1 MTDYWS
7 DFVRESEDRITELN
21 NALLT
26 LERNPDDEAAMDNI
40 FRIAHTL
47 KGNCGAAGLESASNL
62 AHAIEDVLDA
72 VRRNRL
78 TVSPELMDA
87 VFDAVDELER
97 MVEEVALEGEIE
109 TDPSATIDSLR
120 AQLEPAA
127 ETDGLSSPSTAE
139 IERVLSQFERPEDDN
154 HNAYLARIEVAD
166 DGGKDDHE
174 EIDNGILVVEAL
186 IDAFDLIGT
195 DPDRPTIADGAY
207 GTTFDAVFGSAVDK
221 GAIASGLDPVGEV
234 ADFELVD
241 VTTQFDDLIA
251 DREETAD
258 TPTAE
263 PGSQLSADEAQ
274 ELEVDDLLDEFTE
287 FDDLDEKVEEVD
299 DSDLDVFDDMGDA
312 GAFDDLLADA
322 DADVDDLDLGSP
334 APSEPSATADAG
346 LNTGTD
352 PESAGGSTETDAS
365 DASDGSTT
373 ATETEQASATAAPDE
388 SDESDDVDDAEAVF
402 AELKDEVDTVG
413 FDELQAELAELEFDE
428 FDQEDEVSMDELLG
442 DAADADEPFLAGD
455 SLDTDEVESVSDA
468 ELDDLV
474 IADDAS
480 VPADDDDDET
490 LASDAAVGAE
500 SAGADETADAQELE
514 TDAGGVAE
522 SASAAGAASA
532 SASESASE
540 RDTESDLGADAA
552 DGPVESATSAESI
565 ESTESP
571 EVAAES
577 VDDDQFEFD
586 SETSA
591 ETAGTDDTAPETA
604 SAFEFESDAESPA
617 ATTRKPATES
627 ETAAETDTD
636 PLSGSSTDGS
646 ETAAWFDETDKA
658 DGMDEPNETIG
669 PDETASPATD
679 DTSVDAD
686 TASAVDTETAEST
699 TRSDAGIE
707 PNAEGDTGEFSEATH
722 GGELESDSTPTD
734 DSTDE
739 TVASEEG
746 ERIESEAETAATE
759 TADTTETDDTA
770 ETTATTGF
778 DDENGDATAVDE
790 SESAAEASGFDSP
803 SGSTAPEFKPADAD
817 FDTTDI
823 ESGSDEEAGGDSAFN
838 EVETAF
844 DPAVTDDDVAF
855 DDTDRADAADSE
867 AFTSGLD
874 SEVGE
879 SSTSETETPAESAL
893 GSDSAT
899 DDLDG
904 FGTFDDDAFAD
915 FDESLESEPQ
925 TFGSDFDSAADVGTD
940 SGFETTPESST
951 DSSGG
956 GAASSGESSATASP
970 RIDEPDLEIPEISVP
985 ETVERPDTD
994 QETDEIQSVRVDV
1007 EQIDE
1012 LLTLV
1017 EGLVTSRVRLR
1028 HEVESGQFGQSV
1040 ADAGAITDELD
1051 DLEDLTTDLQETV
1064 MDVRLVPLRTVA
1076 NRLPRV
1082 VRDIARDQ
1090 GKTVAFEMSGE
1101 DVELDRS
1108 ILDQLRDPLIHLVR
1122 NAVDHGIE
1130 SPEERDAADKP
1141 EEGTVE
1147 VSASRLRDRV
1157 VIAVSDDGSGLDP
1170 ERLRSEAVEEGILSA
1185 DDAAALDEE
1194 SVADLVFHPGF
1205 STTEEVTDVS
1215 GRGVGMD
1222 VVKRTIED
1230 LDGSVSIETE
1240 PDEGTTVTMSVPVS
1254 IAIDDVLFVESGGEE
1269 FGIPT
1274 KAVSDIVP
1282 VELVEEVDGEAV
1294 LVDSAGSSETD
1305 RGVGVGVGAGARA
1318 VETEG
1323 DDVGTDDGDDDDD
1336 STATDNDDT
1345 DERTQE
1351 RGTPVIRLDEELGV
1365 TDEPAASSETD
1376 TSASTE
1382 TSAGSAPDTA
1392 TTGAR
1397 SGLAGTGSRDNR
1409 PGPRSP
1415 ARGMVVRI
1423 REDVRPIA
1431 LRCDAVYG
1439 QQEVVVKP
1447 FEGFMANLPGL
1458 SGATVRGRGKIVNIL
1473 DVTTL

>member
-26 LERNPDDEAAMDNI
+26 LERNPDDEAAMDKI

-87 VFDAVDELER
+87 IFDAVDELER

-120 AQLEPAA
+120 AQLEPTA

-139 IERVLSQFERPEDDN
+139 IERILSHFEPPADDN
-154 HNAYLARIEVAD
+154 HSAYLARIEVAD
-166 DGGKDDHE
+166 DGAKDDHE

-195 DPDRPTIADGAY
+195 DPDRSTIADGAY
-207 GTTFDAVFGSAVDK
+207 GTTFDAVFGSAVGK

-241 VTTQFDDLIA
+241 VTTQFEDLVA

-258 TPTAE
+258 TTTAE

-346 LNTGTD
+346 VSTGAD
-352 PESAGGSTETDAS
+352 PEPANGSTETDAS
-365 DASDGSTT
+365 DTADDSTT
-373 ATETEQASATAAPDE
+373 ATETEQASATAAP
-388 SDESDDVDDAEAVF
+388 DESDDVDDAEAVF

-413 FDELQAELAELEFDE
+413 FDELQEELAELEFDE
-428 FDQEDEVSMDELLG
+428 FDQEDEVGMDELLG

-455 SLDTDEVESVSDA
+455 SLNADEVESVSDA
-468 ELDDLV
+468 ELDELV
-474 IADDAS
+474 VADDAS
-480 VPADDDDDET
+480 VSADDDGGET
-490 LASDAAVGAE
+490 LASDAVGEE
-500 SAGADETADAQELE
+500 SAGTDEPADAQERE

-522 SASAAGAASA
+522 SASASGSAATSG
-532 SASESASE
+532 SASECDA
-540 RDTESDLGADAA
+540 ESDPETDAA
-552 DGPVESATSAESI
+552 DGLAESA

-571 EVAAES
+571 EEAAES
-577 VDDDQFEFD
+577 VADDTFEFD
-586 SETSA
+586 SETSV
-591 ETAGTDDTAPETA
+591 ETDGADDTAPETA
-604 SAFEFESDAESPA
+604 SAFEFESDAESTA
-617 ATTRKPATES
+617 ATTQESATES
-627 ETAAETDTD
+627 ETTAETDTD
-636 PLSGSSTDGS
+636 PLNGSSIDDS
-646 ETAAWFDETDKA
+646 ETAAWFDETDEA
-658 DGMDEPNETIG
+658 DETVE
-669 PDETASPATD
+669 PDEAASPATD
-679 DTSVDAD
+679 DPGVDAD
-686 TASAVDTETAEST
+686 NASAVDAESADRT
-699 TRSDAGIE
+699 QKSDAGIE
-707 PNAEGDTGEFSEATH
+707 SNAEGDTGEFSEADR
-722 GGELESDSTPTD
+722 GGELESDSTVSTPTD

-739 TVASEEG
+739 TVASEED
-746 ERIESEAETAATE
+746 ERIESGVETAATE
-759 TADTTETDDTA
+759 ADDTA
-770 ETTATTGF
+770 DTTATTGF
-778 DDENGDATAVDE
+778 DAEDSDASAFDE
-790 SESAAEASGFDSP
+790 SEPVAEASGFDSQ
-803 SGSTAPEFKPADAD
+803 SGSTTPEFEPADAD
-817 FDTTDI
+817 SDTTDI
-823 ESGSDEEAGGDSAFN
+823 ESGSDEEAGGDDEFS
-838 EVETAF
+838 EVETDF

-855 DDTDRADAADSE
+855 DDIDRADAADAE

-874 SEVGE
+874 TEVDDH
-879 SSTSETETPAESAL
+879 SSTSRTETPAESAL

-904 FGTFDDDAFAD
+904 FDGFDDDAFAD
-915 FDESLESEPQ
+915 LDESLESEPQ
-925 TFGSDFDSAADVGTD
+925 TFESDFDSAAAVGTD
-940 SGFETTPESST
+940 SGFETTPESSA
-951 DSSGG
+951 DGSDG
-956 GAASSGESSATASP
+956 GAVSSGESSATDSP
-970 RIDEPDLEIPEISVP
+970 RIDEPNLEIPEITVP

-994 QETDEIQSVRVDV
+994 RETDEIQSVRVDV

-1108 ILDQLRDPLIHLVR
+1108 ILDRLRDPLIHLVR

-1147 VSASRLRDRV
+1147 VSASRSRDRV
-1157 VIAVSDDGSGLDP
+1157 VITVSDDGSGLDP
-1170 ERLRSEAVEEGILSA
+1170 ERLRSEAIEEGVLSA
-1185 DDAAALDEE
+1185 DDAAELDDE

-1230 LDGSVSIETE
+1230 LDGSVSIETD
-1240 PDEGTTVTMSVPVS
+1240 PSEGTTVTMSVPVS

-1294 LVDSAGSSETD
+1294 LLDSAGSSESD
-1305 RGVGVGVGAGARA
+1305 RGVEVESGAGDGA
-1318 VETEG
+1318 VEADG
-1323 DDVGTDDGDDDDD
+1323 DDVGSNDDTDA
-1336 STATDNDDT
+1336 TATDDDDT

-1351 RGTPVIRLDEELGV
+1351 RGTPVIRLGEELGV
-1365 TDEPAASSETD
+1365 IDESAAGSETD

-1392 TTGAR
+1392 TTGTR
-1397 SGLAGTGSRDNR
+1397 SGLAATGSRDDR

-1423 REDVRPIA
+1423 RENVRPIA

>member
-1 MTDYWS
+1 
-7 DFVRESEDRITELN
+7 
-21 NALLT
+21 
-26 LERNPDDEAAMDNI
+26 
-40 FRIAHTL
+40 
-47 KGNCGAAGLESASNL
+47 
-62 AHAIEDVLDA
+62 
-72 VRRNRL
+72 
-78 TVSPELMDA
+78 
-87 VFDAVDELER
+87 
-97 MVEEVALEGEIE
+97 
-109 TDPSATIDSLR
+109 
-120 AQLEPAA
+120 
-127 ETDGLSSPSTAE
+127 
-139 IERVLSQFERPEDDN
+139 
-154 HNAYLARIEVAD
+154 
-166 DGGKDDHE
+166 
-174 EIDNGILVVEAL
+174 
-186 IDAFDLIGT
+186 
-195 DPDRPTIADGAY
+195 
-207 GTTFDAVFGSAVDK
+207 
-221 GAIASGLDPVGEV
+221 
-234 ADFELVD
+234 
-241 VTTQFDDLIA
+241 
-251 DREETAD
+251 
-258 TPTAE
+258 
-263 PGSQLSADEAQ
+263 
-274 ELEVDDLLDEFTE
+274 
-287 FDDLDEKVEEVD
+287 
-299 DSDLDVFDDMGDA
+299 MGDA

-334 APSEPSATADAG
+334 APSEPSATADTG
-346 LNTGTD
+346 VNTGAD
-352 PESAGGSTETDAS
+352 PESANGSTETDAS
-365 DASDGSTT
+365 DTSGTSTT
-373 ATETEQASATAAPDE
+373 ATETEQASATAAP
-388 SDESDDVDDAEAVF
+388 DESDDVDDAEAVF

-455 SLDTDEVESVSDA
+455 SLGTDEVESVSDA
-468 ELDDLV
+468 ELDELV

-480 VPADDDDDET
+480 VSADDDSGET
-490 LASDAAVGAE
+490 LASNATVGEE

-514 TDAGGVAE
+514 TGAGGVAE
-522 SASAAGAASA
+522 SASASGSA
-532 SASESASE
+532 STSESAAE
-540 RDTESDLGADAA
+540 CDAESDSETDAA
-552 DGPVESATSAESI
+552 DGLVESVESA
-565 ESTESP
+565 ESTEST
-571 EVAAES
+571 ESTESLEEAAES
-577 VDDDQFEFD
+577 VADDTFEFD
-586 SETSA
+586 SETSV
-591 ETAGTDDTAPETA
+591 ETSGADDTAPETA

-617 ATTRKPATES
+617 ATTQESATAS
-627 ETAAETDTD
+627 ETAAKTDTD
-636 PLSGSSTDGS
+636 PLNVSAIDEG
-646 ETAAWFDETDKA
+646 ETTAWFDETDEA
-658 DGMDEPNETIG
+658 DETAETDETNETIG
-669 PDETASPATD
+669 SDETASPATD
-679 DTSVDAD
+679 DTSVAAD
-686 TASAVDTETAEST
+686 TASAVDAESAEST
-699 TRSDAGIE
+699 QQSDADIE
-707 PNAEGDTGEFSEATH
+707 LNAEGDTGEFSEAAR
-722 GGELESDSTPTD
+722 GDEFESDSTLSTPAD

-739 TVASEEG
+739 AVASEEG
-746 ERIESEAETAATE
+746 EEIESEAEPAVTE
-759 TADTTETDDTA
+759 TADTDGTADTVETADTTDTA
-770 ETTATTGF
+770 DTTETTATTGF
-778 DDENGDATAVDE
+778 DAEDSDATALDE
-790 SESAAEASGFDSP
+790 SEPVTEASGFDSP
-803 SGSTAPEFKPADAD
+803 SGSTAPEFEPTDAD
-817 FDTTDI
+817 FDTTDV
-823 ESGSDEEAGGDSAFN
+823 ESSSDEEADGDSAFS

-844 DPAVTDDDVAF
+844 DPAVTDDDIAF
-855 DDTDRADAADSE
+855 DDIDRADAADAE
-867 AFTSGLD
+867 AFTNGLNA
-874 SEVGE
+874 EVDD
-879 SSTSETETPAESAL
+879 SSTAETETPAESDP

-904 FGTFDDDAFAD
+904 FGGFDDDAFAD
-915 FDESLESEPQ
+915 LDEELENEPQ
-925 TFGSDFDSAADVGTD
+925 PFESDFDSAADVGTD
-940 SGFETTPESST
+940 SGFETIPESSA
-951 DSSGG
+951 DSSDG
-956 GAASSGESSATASP
+956 GAASSGESSATDPP
-970 RIDEPDLEIPEISVP
+970 RIDEPALEIPDITVP

-1108 ILDQLRDPLIHLVR
+1108 ILDRLRDPLIHLVR

-1147 VSASRLRDRV
+1147 VSASRSRDRV
-1157 VIAVSDDGSGLDP
+1157 VITVSDDGSGLDP
-1170 ERLRSEAVEEGILSA
+1170 ERLRSEAVEEGVLSA
-1185 DDAAALDEE
+1185 DDAAALDDE

-1240 PDEGTTVTMSVPVS
+1240 PEEGTTVTMSVPVS

-1282 VELVEEVDGEAV
+1282 FELIEDVDGEAV
-1294 LVDSAGSSETD
+1294 LLDSAGSSEAD
-1305 RGVGVGVGAGARA
+1305 RGVGVGAGAEA
-1318 VETEG
+1318 VETDG
-1323 DDVGTDDGDDDDD
+1323 DDVGNDDDNA
-1336 STATDNDDT
+1336 TATDDDDT
-1345 DERTQE
+1345 DESTQE
-1351 RGTPVIRLDEELGV
+1351 RGTPVVRLDKELGV
-1365 TDEPAASSETD
+1365 TDEPAAGSETD

-1382 TSAGSAPDTA
+1382 TSSGRAPDTA
-1392 TTGAR
+1392 TTEAR
-1397 SGLAGTGSRDNR
+1397 FGLAATGSRDDR